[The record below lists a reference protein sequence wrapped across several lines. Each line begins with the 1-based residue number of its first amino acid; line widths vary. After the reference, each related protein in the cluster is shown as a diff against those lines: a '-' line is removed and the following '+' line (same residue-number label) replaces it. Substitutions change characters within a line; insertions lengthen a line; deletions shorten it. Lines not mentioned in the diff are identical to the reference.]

1 MGGLGLRQ
9 AATTSV
15 ALLDAF
21 NRWRLARRGMSSGR
35 KRRTSRDDT
44 LAQTIGRSRW
54 VRLALQVLFLGACG
68 VLTLGGGGQDF
79 DAEHARRVLVG
90 VMVGLTA
97 VVLFEAQHRQEAA
110 GNGRV
115 VLVFGG
121 LVAHLLLLGAVAL
134 VVEVNGLPLEYRF
147 LLIPFAFVPM
157 IHAVL
162 LGRGVGTFSAI
173 YAALLGSMVIGID
186 WLMSYLVVSLV
197 GGLTAVQLVDRARK
211 RGVLLRAGLYV
222 GGVVVVLSWLLG
234 EIRMEGMWM
243 VPELEGLQRFG
254 VASVVAFGTSLAAAM
269 VVSGVLP
276 VLEGVFGVTTEISW
290 LELSDLNHRLLRR
303 MQLEAPGTFHH
314 SLVVAAL
321 AEAAA
326 ETIGANA
333 VMARACAYFHDIGK
347 LVKPQYFI
355 ENQGEMMDNPHDQ
368 LTPTMSALVIIAHVK
383 DGVDLALK
391 HKLNRRII
399 EVIREHHG
407 DTLVQFFHRKAQEQ
421 RKTELEKVSKG
432 LEDPQ
437 DLPKIDEKSFRYPG
451 PRPRSRESGIISLA
465 DPVESASR
473 ALQKPTPAKVR
484 AMIEEIVQGRL
495 AEGQLDQ
502 CELSL
507 RELAAVKEC
516 FAVTLRSMMHTRID
530 YPKDETGSGGA
541 RKSDLER
548 RATQG
553 GRREAPGGE
562 AAPKPEPAPGD
573 AAPARAA
580 ARAAAPNGAPAR
592 Q

>member
-15 ALLDAF
+15 ALLDSF

-110 GNGRV
+110 SNGRV

-211 RGVLLRAGLYV
+211 RGVLLRAGLHV

-234 EIRMEGMWM
+234 EIRTEGMWM

-269 VVSGVLP
+269 VVSGILP
-276 VLEGVFGVTTEISW
+276 VLEGMFQVTTEISW

-368 LTPTMSALVIIAHVK
+368 LTPTMSALVILAHVK

-421 RKTELEKVSKG
+421 RKAELEKVSKG

-437 DLPKIDEKSFRYPG
+437 DLPRIDEKSFRYPG

-530 YPKDETGSGGA
+530 YPKDETGSGGG

-548 RATQG
+548 RGTQG

-562 AAPKPEPAPGD
+562 AAPKQEPAPGD
-573 AAPARAA
+573 AAA
-580 ARAAAPNGAPAR
+580 ARAAANPAPAR

>member
-1 MGGLGLRQ
+1 M
-9 AATTSV
+9 
-15 ALLDAF
+15 ALLDSF

-110 GNGRV
+110 SNGRV

-211 RGVLLRAGLYV
+211 RGVLLRAGLHV

-234 EIRMEGMWM
+234 EIRTEGMWM

-269 VVSGVLP
+269 VVSGILP
-276 VLEGVFGVTTEISW
+276 VLEGMFQVTTEISW

-368 LTPTMSALVIIAHVK
+368 LTPTMSALVILAHVK

-421 RKTELEKVSKG
+421 RKAELEKVSKG

-437 DLPKIDEKSFRYPG
+437 DLPRIDEKSFRYPG

-530 YPKDETGSGGA
+530 YPKDETGSGGG

-548 RATQG
+548 RGTQG

-562 AAPKPEPAPGD
+562 AAPKQEPAPGD
-573 AAPARAA
+573 AAA
-580 ARAAAPNGAPAR
+580 ARAAANPAPAR

>member
-35 KRRTSRDDT
+35 KRRISRDDT

-121 LVAHLLLLGAVAL
+121 LVAHLLLLGAAAL

-243 VPELEGLQRFG
+243 APELEGLQRFG

-269 VVSGVLP
+269 VVSGILP
-276 VLEGVFGVTTEISW
+276 VLEGVFQVTTEISW

-437 DLPKIDEKSFRYPG
+437 DLPRIDEKSFRYPG

-507 RELAAVKEC
+507 RELAVVKEC

-530 YPKDETGSGGA
+530 YPKDAPGSGGG

-580 ARAAAPNGAPAR
+580 TNPASAR

>member
-1 MGGLGLRQ
+1 M
-9 AATTSV
+9 
-15 ALLDAF
+15 
-21 NRWRLARRGMSSGR
+21 
-35 KRRTSRDDT
+35 
-44 LAQTIGRSRW
+44 
-54 VRLALQVLFLGACG
+54 
-68 VLTLGGGGQDF
+68 
-79 DAEHARRVLVG
+79 
-90 VMVGLTA
+90 
-97 VVLFEAQHRQEAA
+97 
-110 GNGRV
+110 
-115 VLVFGG
+115 
-121 LVAHLLLLGAVAL
+121 
-134 VVEVNGLPLEYRF
+134 
-147 LLIPFAFVPM
+147 
-157 IHAVL
+157 
-162 LGRGVGTFSAI
+162 
-173 YAALLGSMVIGID
+173 
-186 WLMSYLVVSLV
+186 
-197 GGLTAVQLVDRARK
+197 
-211 RGVLLRAGLYV
+211 
-222 GGVVVVLSWLLG
+222 
-234 EIRMEGMWM
+234 
-243 VPELEGLQRFG
+243 
-254 VASVVAFGTSLAAAM
+254 
-269 VVSGVLP
+269 
-276 VLEGVFGVTTEISW
+276 TTEISW

>member
-421 RKTELEKVSKG
+421 RKAELEKVSKG

-437 DLPKIDEKSFRYPG
+437 DLPRIDEKSFRYPG

-530 YPKDETGSGGA
+530 YPKDETGSGGG

-580 ARAAAPNGAPAR
+580 AANPAPAR